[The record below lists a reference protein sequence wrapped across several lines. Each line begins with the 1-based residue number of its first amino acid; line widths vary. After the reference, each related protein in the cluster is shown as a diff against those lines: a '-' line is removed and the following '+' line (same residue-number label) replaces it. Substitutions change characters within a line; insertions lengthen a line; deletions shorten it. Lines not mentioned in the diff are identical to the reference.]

1 MGGGPWMEMLRFTR
15 RCFAGGGGWIKV
27 SHGFRKSYIRI
38 CLLILCMH
46 GGLCYRCSMGWLY
59 LGCAVRCRD

>member
-1 MGGGPWMEMLRFTR
+1 MTG
-15 RCFAGGGGWIKV
+15 GGGGWMKV
-27 SHGFRKSYIRI
+27 SHRFRMGKSYILI
-38 CLLILCMH
+38 CLLILWMH